1 MKGDIIAIPQAKGGL
16 PAWIPKFGGDNMFQ
30 FLSNGKNP
38 WPFFK
43 KLAEDPDHSEIFQA
57 KVASKTL
64 VFITGHKLV
73 EEVCNEQRFRKQVTP
88 PIKEIQTSV
97 NIALFTAYHNSSQWP
112 VHHNIIAPKL
122 TKESVQHLF
131 GDFLNTT
138 NELFDMWRDLGP
150 GAKIEPLAQLDRLNL
165 EATTLSLF
173 GKKLNYLDKPHPMLK
188 GMDDST
194 GEAVQRPN
202 RKLPWEKFL
211 YRNKLRD
218 STEVMRTYAQDL
230 IDYRKQNPTDRKD
243 LLAAMMEDTAKD
255 PESNIP
261 RKLRNISKTESE
273 VVDEIVSMPIGSST
287 APCAIA
293 GGMYYLAKNQR
304 IVDAARK
311 ELDAVVGDYEIS
323 YENIGQLKYIEGI
336 VRESLRLS
344 FAAPGFNIEPIHTE
358 GEDTG
363 PVFLTGENGKYE
375 IKYNQ
380 GMIVV
385 LAGASRDKKAFL
397 GGDGNEF
404 KPERMIGEKYDELP
418 EGVKKYYGNGKRE
431 CIGKHYAWL
440 WQMVVMA
447 KLIKEF
453 DFELANPK
461 YELHH
466 YGWFNERP
474 VDFWVKI
481 TPRQSSKKY
490 SL

>member
-1 MKGDIIAIPQAKGGL
+1 MTDNIIAIPQAKGGL
-16 PAWIPKFGGDNMFQ
+16 PAWVPKFGGNNMFQ
-30 FLSNGKNP
+30 FLSNSKNP

-43 KLAEDPDHSEIFQA
+43 KLAEDPDHPEIFQA
-57 KVASKTL
+57 KVGPKTI
-64 VFITGHKLV
+64 VFITGAKLV
-73 EEVCNEQRFRKQVTP
+73 KEVCNEKRFRKQVTA
-88 PIKEIQTSV
+88 PIKEIQKSV
-97 NIALFTAYHNSSQWP
+97 NIALFTAYHYSPEWT

-138 NELFDMWRDLGP
+138 NELFDLWRDKAP
-150 GAKIEPLAQLDRLNL
+150 GSQIEPLAELDRLNL

-173 GKKLNYLDKPHPMLK
+173 GKKLNHLKTPHPMLK

-194 GEAVQRPN
+194 GEAVQRPT
-202 RKLPWEKFL
+202 RLLWKKPF
-211 YRNKLRD
+211 YMNKLKS
-218 STEVMRTYAQDL
+218 STNVMRTYAQDL
-230 IDYRKQNPTDRKD
+230 IDYRRKNPTDRQD
-243 LLAAMMEDTAKD
+243 LLAAMMNDTAKD
-255 PESNIP
+255 PATNIH
-261 RKLRNISKTESE
+261 RKLRNVSKTDSE

-293 GGMYYLAKNQR
+293 SGMYHLAKNPH
-304 IVDAARK
+304 IVAAARK
-311 ELDAVVGDYEIS
+311 ELDAVVGDYELT
-323 YENIGQLKYIEGI
+323 YENVGQLKYIEGI

-344 FAAPGFNIEPIHTE
+344 FAAPGFNIEPIHKP

-363 PVFLTGENGKYE
+363 PVFLEGNNGNKYS
-375 IKYNQ
+375 IPYDQ

-385 LAGASRDKKAFL
+385 LAGASRDGSVF
-397 GGDGNEF
+397 GEEGDKF
-404 KPERMIGEKYDELP
+404 MPERMVGERYDELP
-418 EGVKKYYGNGKRE
+418 EGVKKYYGNGRRE

-474 VDFWVKI
+474 IDFWVKI